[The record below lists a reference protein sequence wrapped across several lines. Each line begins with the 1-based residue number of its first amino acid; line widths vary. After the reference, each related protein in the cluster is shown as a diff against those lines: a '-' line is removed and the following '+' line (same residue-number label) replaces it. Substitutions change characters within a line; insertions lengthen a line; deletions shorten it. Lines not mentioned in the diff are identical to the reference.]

1 MTENTNTNPI
11 VETPV
16 EAAAAAPKKSIRIVG
31 HAAVL
36 TSSMKLADLKTIAK
50 YQPDA
55 LNMKGGKDNEETIF
69 MANIAEKGFGGFCGT
84 KGVMFAPTTTD
95 ADGHATVTVS
105 VPEGT
110 EKPAEWF
117 VENYGGAV
125 MKLNKLEAT
134 LPAVLAKL
142 DADKKTVLDAIAI
155 G

>member
-1 MTENTNTNPI
+1 MTENTINPI

-16 EAAAAAPKKSIRIVG
+16 EAAVAAPKKSIRIVG
-31 HAAVL
+31 GAAVL

-50 YQPDA
+50 YQPEA
-55 LNMKGGKDNEETIF
+55 LNLMGGKDNEETVF
-69 MANIAEKGFGGFCGT
+69 MAGIAPKGYGGFCGAM
-84 KGVMFAPTTTD
+84 GIMFAPNT
-95 ADGHATVTVS
+95 TVTVNI
-105 VPEGT
+105 PEGT

-117 VENYGGAV
+117 VENFGGAV

>member
-1 MTENTNTNPI
+1 MTENTINPT

-16 EAAAAAPKKSIRIVG
+16 EAAVAAPKKSIRIVG
-31 HAAVL
+31 GAAVL

-50 YQPDA
+50 YQPEA
-55 LNMKGGKDNEETIF
+55 LNLMGGKDNEETVF
-69 MANIAEKGFGGFCGT
+69 MAGIAPKGYGGFCGAM
-84 KGVMFAPTTTD
+84 GIMFAPNTTD
-95 ADGHATVTVS
+95 AEGHATVTVNI
-105 VPEGT
+105 PEGT

-117 VENYGGAV
+117 VENFGGAV